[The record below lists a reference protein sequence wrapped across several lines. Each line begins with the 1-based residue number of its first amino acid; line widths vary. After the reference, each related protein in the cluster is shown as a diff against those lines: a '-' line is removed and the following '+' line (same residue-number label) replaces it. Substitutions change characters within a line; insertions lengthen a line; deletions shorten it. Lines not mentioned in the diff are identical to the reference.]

1 MDANVTVWLDNLS
14 KAARG
19 EAAPPPSDTL
29 LSIENRVKD
38 ATDDDLSGIT
48 SQLFGLHGLPEAIVA
63 SLDGE
68 TAEMRTPEKKELREA
83 ALRFLEVLVDTA
95 EEPRFKE
102 ARQQAQRPIE
112 RVVLDA
118 WAAAAG
124 VAVQVAPRPLPLV
137 AAARGRR
144 RNGTSTSTSSGG
156 GGARSFVAV
165 VVARG
170 GGAGPGDGEEEA
182 AAVRQPERR
191 KGIDAG
197 GQAARSAQRG

>member
-48 SQLFGLHGLPEAIVA
+48 SQLFGLHGLPEAIAA

-83 ALRFLEVLVDTA
+83 ALRFLEVLVDEYT
-95 EEPRFKE
+95 ETREN
-102 ARQQAQRPIE
+102 
-112 RVVLDA
+112 
-118 WAAAAG
+118 AAAQIAAYAVPIVATCLRVFKLGESKEQELSLYPVLQVVELKAHVAGRALQDELFPEREAGG
-124 VAVQVAPRPLPLV
+124 VA
-137 AAARGRR
+137 
-144 RNGTSTSTSSGG
+144 
-156 GGARSFVAV
+156 
-165 VVARG
+165 
-170 GGAGPGDGEEEA
+170 
-182 AAVRQPERR
+182 
-191 KGIDAG
+191 
-197 GQAARSAQRG
+197 